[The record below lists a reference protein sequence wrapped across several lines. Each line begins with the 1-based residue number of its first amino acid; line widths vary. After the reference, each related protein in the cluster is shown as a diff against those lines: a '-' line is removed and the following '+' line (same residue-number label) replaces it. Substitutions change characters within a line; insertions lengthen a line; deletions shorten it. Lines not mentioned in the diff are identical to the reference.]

1 MSSSCLVVPR
11 RAVQTDLE
19 GDFVMVTTEGNV
31 AERRNV
37 ELGPQVE
44 QGIIIRE
51 GLEKGEAVITQGLQR
66 VRNGVEVRVQTP
78 TEDKQ

>member
-1 MSSSCLVVPR
+1 
-11 RAVQTDLE
+11 DLE
-19 GDFVMVTTEGNV
+19 GDFVMVMAEGNV

-51 GLEKGEAVITQGLQR
+51 GLDQEDTVITQGLQR
-66 VRNGVEVRVQTP
+66 VRNGVEVRLQAP
-78 TEDKQ
+78 AEDKQ